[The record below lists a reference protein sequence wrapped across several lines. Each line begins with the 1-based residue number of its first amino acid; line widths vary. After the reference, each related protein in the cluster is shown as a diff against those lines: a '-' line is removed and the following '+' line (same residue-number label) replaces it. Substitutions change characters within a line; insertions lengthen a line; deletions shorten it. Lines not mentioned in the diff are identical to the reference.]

1 MGLGGTV
8 REGFNAEVAE
18 GGRRGRGVFFEDGP
32 LGVLRDGVG
41 WDGSGGF

>member
-8 REGFNAEVAE
+8 REGFNAEFAE
-18 GGRRGRGVFFEDGP
+18 GGRRVRGDFFEDEP
-32 LGVLRDGVG
+32 LGILRDGIG

>member
-8 REGFNAEVAE
+8 REGFNAEVTE